1 MHTHLYRRGRAG
13 LPLALLALVFGGLG
27 SGCQSARGSYSFQPI
42 ASTTVA
48 AATVAAPQPQP
59 QPQPQNIAT
68 AAAPEALA
76 AAVAPRPRGTRPV
89 LAPTRPGR
97 QLAAA
102 APHYLAATT
111 RQHPWRLRH
120 RPQGTAE
127 VGLGTTVLGVLGLVA
142 LPIALIGLLLSGGG
156 LVWGI
161 VAGAAA
167 LAVLVAYLDPFG

>member
-1 MHTHLYRRGRAG
+1 MHTHLYRRSRAG
-13 LPLALLALVFGGLG
+13 LPFALLALVFGGLG
-27 SGCQSARGSYSFQPI
+27 SGCQSTRGGYSFQPI

-48 AATVAAPQPQP
+48 ATTVAAL
-59 QPQPQNIAT
+59 QPQNIAT

-76 AAVAPRPRGTRPV
+76 ATVAPRPYGTRPV
-89 LAPTRPGR
+89 MAPTRPGR
-97 QLAAA
+97 QLATAT
-102 APHYLAATT
+102 PHYLAATT

>member
-13 LPLALLALVFGGLG
+13 LSLALLALLFGGVG
-27 SGCQSARGSYSFQPI
+27 TGCQSARGGYSFQPI
-42 ASTTVA
+42 ASTTVV
-48 AATVAAPQPQP
+48 ATTVTAPPTAAPQPRRMATATAP
-59 QPQPQNIAT
+59 EALAT
-68 AAAPEALA
+68 AAAP
-76 AAVAPRPRGTRPV
+76 RPRGARPI
-89 LAPTRPGR
+89 LPPAR

-102 APHYLAATT
+102 SPHYLTATT

-156 LVWGI
+156 LVWGL